1 MQQTVEA
8 EAIGVQRVG
17 GQLTGDLAELLLNG
31 LRNAHIKNALHQ
43 GLDREQVGV
52 DVLEVAD
59 GLLECVLRRGLLGTS
74 SGGGGRGRVN
84 TRLRGG
90 VLEIL
95 EDPTSQGAE

>member
-8 EAIGVQRVG
+8 EAIGVQRIG
-17 GQLTGDLAELLLNG
+17 SQLTGDLAELLLNG
-31 LRNAHIKNALHQ
+31 LRNAHIKDALHQ

-59 GLLECVLRRGLLGTS
+59 GLLESILRRGLLGAS
-74 SGGGGRGRVN
+74 GSGGGRSRVN

-90 VLEIL
+90 FL
-95 EDPTSQGAE
+95 

>member
-8 EAIGVQRVG
+8 EAIGVQRIG
-17 GQLTGDLAELLLNG
+17 RQLTGDLAELLLNG
-31 LRNAHIKNALHQ
+31 LGNAHIKDALHQ

-59 GLLECVLRRGLLGTS
+59 GLLECVLRRGLLGA

-90 VLEIL
+90 LLKIL